1 MGLLG
6 ACWEFR
12 VGRTGVLVREL
23 RCDRRDAGEDMLYF
37 AHFECLWL
45 NGRVGLSV

>member
-12 VGRTGVLVREL
+12 AGRTGVEVREL
-23 RCDRRDAGEDMLYF
+23 RCDRRDAGEDMLYL
-37 AHFECLWL
+37 APLKCLWIV
-45 NGRVGLSV
+45 RAQWRS